1 MLPRKVTGDPGS
13 WRLSRGQFL
22 KGSRE
27 VTLVARISSSFNG
40 DKASGLRSDIEFPDR
55 LRLSSGDS
63 SSVQISSTLHLKRL
77 SSRSFFWLPS

>member
-1 MLPRKVTGDPGS
+1 MLPRKVIGDPGS
-13 WRLSRGQFL
+13 WRLSMGQFL

-27 VTLVARISSSFNG
+27 VTSVARISSSFNG
-40 DKASGLRSDIEFPDR
+40 HEASGLISEIEFPER

-63 SSVQISSTLHLKRL
+63 SRENISFTLHLKRL